1 MLSPELLLAKMYA
14 EGRTNSE
21 IAARLDISHNA
32 ARKRKIR
39 LRDKLRREHISVHEY
54 IKSLSTSSAPTT
66 PQEAIVADIAER
78 TARTHKVTLDSK
90 YNHAIDEVRRL
101 QDEVSALLTIQRATT
116 AIRPIVAKPGTKEAT
131 AVIVASDWHIEEE
144 VIPST
149 VNFVNEFNLNIARKR
164 VDAFADNSV
173 KLLDM
178 FGKTIPIKNLV
189 IALLGDF
196 ISGHIHDELKEI
208 CQLPPVSAAIEAKNN
223 LISAIEHIW
232 DNTSLD
238 RITIICK
245 VGNHGR
251 ITERPNH
258 TTELGNS
265 LELFIYD
272 AIHAHFSQPKYG
284 GKIEVRVD
292 DAYHSYLNVYG
303 FTMRFHHGHNL
314 KYQGGVGGL
323 YIPVHKAIDQW
334 NKAIHADLDVFGH
347 WHQYIS
353 SKQFVCNGS
362 LIGFNPY
369 AISIKAAYETPQQA
383 FFMIDNRGRKICST
397 PIFLD

>member
-1 MLSPELLLAKMYA
+1 MLSPELLLAKLYA

-21 IAARLDISHNA
+21 IADRLDISHNA

-39 LRDKLRREHISVHEY
+39 LRDKLRRDNISIHEY
-54 IKSLSTSSAPTT
+54 IKSLSTSTTPTT
-66 PQEAIVADIAER
+66 PQEAIAADIAER

-90 YNHAIDEVRRL
+90 YHHALDEVHRL
-101 QDEVSALLTIQRATT
+101 QDEVSALLSIQRATT
-116 AIRPIVAKPGTKEAT
+116 AIRPIVAKPGVKEAT

-149 VNFVNEFNLNIARKR
+149 VNFVNEFNLNVARKR

-232 DNTSLD
+232 QNTNLD

-251 ITERPNH
+251 ITDRPNH

-272 AIHAHFSQPKYG
+272 AIHARFSQPEYG
-284 GKIEVRVD
+284 GKIEVRID
-292 DAYHSYLNVYG
+292 DAYHSYLTVYD

-334 NKAIHADLDVFGH
+334 NKAIRADLDVFGH

-397 PIFLD
+397 PVFLD

>member
-1 MLSPELLLAKMYA
+1 MLSSELLLAKMYA
-14 EGRTNSE
+14 EGRSNSE
-21 IAARLDISHNA
+21 IASRLHISHNA

-39 LRDKLRREHISVHEY
+39 LRDRLMRERISIHEY
-54 IKSLSTSSAPTT
+54 IKQLGTDTAPTT
-66 PQEAIVADIAER
+66 PEEAIAADIAEQ
-78 TARTHKVTLDSK
+78 TARVHKITLDSK
-90 YNHAIDEVRRL
+90 YKTAIEQVRGL
-101 QDEVSALLTIQRATT
+101 QDELAALITIQNSHT
-116 AIRPIVAKPGTKEAT
+116 AIRPITANPGVKEAT

-149 VNFVNEFNLNIARKR
+149 VNFVNEFNLSIARKR

-208 CQLPPVSAAIEAKNN
+208 CQLAPVSAAVEAKNN

-232 DNTSLD
+232 RNTDLD
-238 RITIICK
+238 HITIICK

-251 ITERPNH
+251 ITDRPNH
-258 TTELGNS
+258 STELGNS

-272 AIHAHFSQPKYG
+272 AINAHFSQPQYE

-292 DAYHSYLNVYG
+292 DAYHSYLTVYG
-303 FTMRFHHGHNL
+303 FTIRFHHGHNL

-369 AISIKAAYETPQQA
+369 AISIKAGYEKPQQA
-383 FFMIDNRGRKICST
+383 FFMIDQQGRKICST